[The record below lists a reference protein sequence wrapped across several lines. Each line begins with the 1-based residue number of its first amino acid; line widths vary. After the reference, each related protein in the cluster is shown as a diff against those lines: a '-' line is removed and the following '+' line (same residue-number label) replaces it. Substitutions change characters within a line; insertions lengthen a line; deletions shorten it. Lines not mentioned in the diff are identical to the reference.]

1 MKGMVSVPRAGV
13 PYIGTRARR
22 TSPKIAHRLVAAP
35 GADVVRGQSEANGG
49 AHLHDPCT
57 RVTPSPSTTALRIL
71 HAASS
76 DRVSGSSR
84 YICDLGQRQRD
95 AGHTVGVALPRRGP
109 GGSIYETLPP
119 GLEVLPLLGSPGW
132 LGLARAIGR
141 FRPDIIHF
149 HDGRGPRAIRWIPGH
164 PPSVIT
170 LHLGYKRAMKPADGL
185 IRIARWQDVAPY
197 RGPVVDVANWRPA
210 APQAARAD
218 AAHALRAG
226 LGVGPQQV
234 LIGCV
239 GRLHPQKGAAVLVEG
254 MRGLTAT
261 DVVVAFV
268 GDGPERASL
277 AALAQDDPRVRFL
290 GHRTDVDAWYGAFD
304 AFVTPS
310 YSEHSPLV
318 VLEAM
323 AAGLPIAAAANPG
336 SAEMLEGQP
345 ASLFPPGDAA
355 ALAAILQGWTAGRP
369 ARRAYDMRRFDPDRA
384 AAAIEAFYREVIAI
398 RR

>member
-1 MKGMVSVPRAGV
+1 MTESRP
-13 PYIGTRARR
+13 
-22 TSPKIAHRLVAAP
+22 AA
-35 GADVVRGQSEANGG
+35 S
-49 AHLHDPCT
+49 
-57 RVTPSPSTTALRIL
+57 LRIL

-95 AGHTVGVALPRRGP
+95 AGHAVGVALPRRGP
-109 GGSIYETLPP
+109 GGSIYDSLPP
-119 GLEVLPLLGSPGW
+119 GLEVLSMLGSPGW
-132 LGLARAIGR
+132 LGLARAIHD
-141 FRPDIIHF
+141 FRPDILHF

-185 IRIARWQDVAPY
+185 IRIARWQEVSPY

-210 APQAARAD
+210 APPRPQGEAQ
-218 AAHALRAG
+218 ALRAA
-226 LGVGPQQV
+226 LGVGPEQL

-239 GRLHPQKGAAVLVEG
+239 GRLHPQKGAAVLIDA
-254 MRGLTAT
+254 MQRAPAK
-261 DVVVAFV
+261 DVVLAFI
-268 GDGPERASL
+268 GDGPDRASL
-277 AALAQDDPRVRFL
+277 MSLSQDDPRIRFL

-336 SAEMLEGQP
+336 SAEMLKGQP
-345 ASLFPPGDAA
+345 ASLFPPGDAE
-355 ALAAILQGWTAGRP
+355 ALAAILRDWAGVRP
-369 ARRAYDMRRFDPDRA
+369 AHRAYDMSRFDPDRA
-384 AAAIEAFYREVIAI
+384 AETIEAFYRKVIAA

>member
-1 MKGMVSVPRAGV
+1 MTGSRP
-13 PYIGTRARR
+13 
-22 TSPKIAHRLVAAP
+22 AA
-35 GADVVRGQSEANGG
+35 S
-49 AHLHDPCT
+49 
-57 RVTPSPSTTALRIL
+57 LRIL

-95 AGHTVGVALPRRGP
+95 AGHAVGVALPRRGP
-109 GGSIYETLPP
+109 GGSIYDSLPP
-119 GLEVLPLLGSPGW
+119 GLEVLSVLGSPGW
-132 LGLARAIGR
+132 LGLARAIR
-141 FRPDIIHF
+141 AFRPDILHF
-149 HDGRGPRAIRWIPGH
+149 HDGRGPRAIRWLPGH

-185 IRIARWQDVAPY
+185 IRIARWQQVSPY

-210 APQAARAD
+210 APPRPQDEAL
-218 AAHALRAG
+218 ALRAG
-226 LGVGPQQV
+226 LGVGPEQL

-239 GRLHPQKGAAVLVEG
+239 GRLHPQKGAAVLIDAMQRVP
-254 MRGLTAT
+254 AK
-261 DVVVAFV
+261 DVVLAFV
-268 GDGPERASL
+268 GDGPDRASL
-277 AALAQDDPRVRFL
+277 MTLAEGDPRVRFL

-304 AFVTPS
+304 SFVTPS

-345 ASLFPPGDAA
+345 ASLFPPGDAE
-355 ALAAILQGWTAGRP
+355 ALAAILRDWASARP
-369 ARRAYDMRRFDPDRA
+369 ARRAYDMSRFDPDRA
-384 AAAIEAFYREVIAI
+384 AETIEDFYRKVIAA